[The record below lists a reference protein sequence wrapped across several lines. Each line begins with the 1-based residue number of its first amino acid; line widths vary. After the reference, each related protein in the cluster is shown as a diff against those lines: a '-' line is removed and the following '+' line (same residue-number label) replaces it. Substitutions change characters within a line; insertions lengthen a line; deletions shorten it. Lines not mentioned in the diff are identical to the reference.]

1 MTSFVTGSWYLWTP
15 FTYFSHSPTPSP
27 PSGNHSSVLQTYK
40 LGFLSCCCCLLF
52 RPCRSLLWPW
62 DLRSSLGHVGSLVAT
77 FGIFFLF
84 FNCVMWHLVSWPRI
98 EPGPLQWD
106 LGLLITGPPGK
117 SLMVHKVFVF
127 LWLVSFNIMPSVQ
140 FSSFQSLSCVWLFV
154 TPWTTARQASL
165 SITNS
170 QSLPKLMS
178 IE

>member
-40 LGFLSCCCCLLF
+40 LGFLSCCCCLF

-62 DLRSSLGHVGSLVAT
+62 DLLSSLGHVGSLVAI
-77 FGIFFLF
+77 FGIFFF
-84 FNCVMWHLVSWPRI
+84 FLNRVMWDLVSWPRI

-106 LGLLITGPPGK
+106 CGLLTTGPPGK
-117 SLMVHKVFVF
+117 SLLVHKVFVF
-127 LWLVSFNIMPSVQ
+127 LWLVSLSVMPSVQ
-140 FSSFQSLSCVWLFV
+140 FSSVQSLSCVWLFV
-154 TPWTTARQASL
+154 TPWTAARQASL

-170 QSLPKLMS
+170 
-178 IE
+178 